1 MEIIGLKP
9 SMPDV
14 VVAGSTVVGTS
25 VVGSAV
31 VGSAVVGSAV
41 VGSAVIGSAVVGSAV
56 IGSAVVG
63 SAVVGSVVVGATV
76 VGTTKFPS
84 IQSTYVFTLVYTPG
98 RSGRAQ
104 PIPQDTTPASLL
116 LQIKG
121 PPLSP

>member
-1 MEIIGLKP
+1 
-9 SMPDV
+9 MPAV
-14 VVAGSTVVGTS
+14 VVSSVVGTS

-31 VGSAVVGSAV
+31 VGSAVVGST
-41 VGSAVIGSAVVGSAV
+41 
-56 IGSAVVG
+56 
-63 SAVVGSVVVGATV
+63 VVGSVVVGATV
-76 VGTTKFPS
+76 VGTTEFPS
-84 IQSTYVFTLVYTPG
+84 IQSTYVFTLAYTPG